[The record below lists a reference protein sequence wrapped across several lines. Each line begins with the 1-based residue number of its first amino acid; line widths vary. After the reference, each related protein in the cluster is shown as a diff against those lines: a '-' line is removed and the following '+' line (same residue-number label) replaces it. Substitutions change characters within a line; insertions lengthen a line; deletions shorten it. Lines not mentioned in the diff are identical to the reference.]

1 MHSPV
6 CMVAL
11 SSLPAM
17 HAAGERRGGNGGCCG
32 RSCREGRPDRQR
44 AVAVAAAGVPRR
56 RARGRG
62 RPPHPVAAGFLRDGD
77 RALLHAQSRAAV
89 VAWCRSNGRR
99 PYSRHSVSPPA
110 GVAQRRDRA
119 RLLRG
124 RARGHAAGAVG
135 ARRADA
141 GAPSRAGRAD
151 RARHRCRSA
160 GPGLARHRRA
170 RSVAGPR
177 RERAAAPRPS
187 PPCAEQRRVAAGRP
201 AAGQGDAVPGAGAGI
216 AGRPRHAARTL
227 LRRHRR
233 CRL

>member
-1 MHSPV
+1 
-6 CMVAL
+6 MVAL

-44 AVAVAAAGVPRR
+44 AVALAAAGVPRR

-62 RPPHPVAAGFLRDGD
+62 RSPHLVAAGFLRDGD
-77 RALLHAQSRAAV
+77 RALLHADSRAPV
-89 VAWCRSNGRR
+89 VARSRGNGRR
-99 PYSRHSVSPPA
+99 SHPRHSVSPPA

-119 RLLRG
+119 RLLRR

-141 GAPSRAGRAD
+141 GAPCRADRAD

-160 GPGLARHRRA
+160 GPRLARHRRA

-177 RERAAAPRPS
+177 RERAAAARPS

-201 AAGQGDAVPGAGAGI
+201 AAGQGDAVPGAGPGVAGE
-216 AGRPRHAARTL
+216 PRHAARAL
-227 LRRHRR
+227 LRRDRR
-233 CRL
+233 CWL